1 MKSKSPFGKNTPL
14 KKIEIF
20 QGSTS
25 TYRHPSTVIQ
35 PIVGAEVGKKL
46 AEVGSKIAVDA
57 INAMPGKNQEPR
69 PKDRIVNVIGE
80 TAKGMDLTP
89 KGRDLKT
96 TQKIENKLAQTQ
108 GTPKKTLKQ
117 AYAGRDMKEYGGM
130 TFDQYKAVA
139 KKDPLYGTS
148 GTTGGLKRMESR
160 VTYIDG
166 KRAISTPY
174 KETKNNLLAAQMKG
188 SPVKHNA
195 EASPKGFFAKTQ
207 ARLAAAAGNAIKSQ
221 SPDRGGVSA
230 EDFASGNYAKPA
242 DAVDATS
249 VDTFTPPPNQV
260 AETGSYSGGRDRI
273 LEMDSNP
280 VVNQSIGRDT
290 NIASQ
295 LFGSGQRASML
306 AMKGSPM
313 HAHTPTHGKKYK
325 KGDLI
330 DESDFETLGTGYNVQ
345 NISDIQE
352 DKKGQFITTLGD
364 SEQKAPPIK
373 SRPKSRIIDYPDP
386 KGSVRDTI
394 RPQVGKFFK
403 RS

>member
-1 MKSKSPFGKNTPL
+1 MKSKSPFKA
-14 KKIEIF
+14 KVDIF

-35 PIVGAEVGKKL
+35 PIVGAQVGAQIAKTASEVTVKAIASKSKKPKKQFDFKVGPKPEPLTTPPYEHDFSQEPSGRTGLGYRTTKIDQANTGVGYGESFNKLKKGKDGKAL
-46 AEVGSKIAVDA
+46 PTGDFKGGS
-57 INAMPGKNQEPR
+57 GKDWEKYVRNYNTKNINQE
-69 PKDRIVNVIGE
+69 
-80 TAKGMDLTP
+80 
-89 KGRDLKT
+89 RD
-96 TQKIENKLAQTQ
+96 E
-108 GTPKKTLKQ
+108 
-117 AYAGRDMKEYGGM
+117 EY
-130 TFDQYKAVA
+130 D
-139 KKDPLYGTS
+139 S
-148 GTTGGLKRMESR
+148 N
-160 VTYIDG
+160 
-166 KRAISTPY
+166 
-174 KETKNNLLAAQMKG
+174 NNLTSFSEWRNRSKLNSPNTMKG

-195 EASPKGFFAKTQ
+195 KALPKGFFAKTQ
-207 ARLAAAAGNAIKSQ
+207 ASLAAAAGNDIKSQ
-221 SPDRGGVSA
+221 GPDRGGVSA

-242 DAVDATS
+242 DAIDAAS

-352 DKKGQFITTLGD
+352 DKKGQFMTTLGD

-394 RPQVGKFFK
+394 RPKVGKFFK
-403 RS
+403 KTY